1 MLNDDCTYTNPYTQH
16 HTHTYGCICHNDYLP
31 IPPTP
36 DAATLTCMP
45 SCLPRKSVI
54 VVVVAHD
61 TSIVMSNHHDHAF
74 LAHTLSWWWLCCSNS
89 IQVSEVVVEPYN
101 ATLSAHQLCENTDLT
116 FCIDNEALYE
126 ICYQRLRFVSPTY
139 EDLNHLVSV
148 SNQMPENILQRQQP
162 TPLSTLVHGPRT
174 IMFFRYSDM
183 TFSYMLGIVNG
194 SDCCFKPTQNP

>member
-1 MLNDDCTYTNPYTQH
+1 MMIALT
-16 HTHTYGCICHNDYLP
+16 HTHTHNTTHTRMGVY
-31 IPPTP
+31 
-36 DAATLTCMP
+36 ATMIIYPYPRHLMLQHLHGMP

-74 LAHTLSWWWLCCSNS
+74 LAHTLPCWWLCYSYS

-162 TPLSTLVHGPRT
+162 TPLSTLVYGPRT

-183 TFSYMLGIVNG
+183 TFPCMHGH
-194 SDCCFKPTQNP
+194 CEW

>member
-1 MLNDDCTYTNPYTQH
+1 MIALT
-16 HTHTYGCICHNDYLP
+16 HTHTHNTTHTRMGVYATMIIYP
-31 IPPTP
+31 YPTP

-61 TSIVMSNHHDHAF
+61 ASIVMSNHHI
-74 LAHTLSWWWLCCSNS
+74 LTHTLSWWWLCYSYS

-162 TPLSTLVHGPRT
+162 TPLSTLVYGPRT

-183 TFSYMLGIVNG
+183 TFPCMHGY
-194 SDCCFKPTQNP
+194 CEW

>member
-1 MLNDDCTYTNPYTQH
+1 MHTYFDDSWIFRCTWNEIKWMLNDDCTYTNPYTQH
-16 HTHTYGCICHNDYLP
+16 HTMIIYPYPRHLMLQHLH
-31 IPPTP
+31 
-36 DAATLTCMP
+36 MP

-74 LAHTLSWWWLCCSNS
+74 LAHTLSWWWLCYSYS

-162 TPLSTLVHGPRT
+162 TPLSTLVYGPRT

-183 TFSYMLGIVNG
+183 TLSYMHEY
-194 SDCCFKPTQNP
+194 CEW